1 MLGPLR
7 PFARAA
13 YYTASFNAQKLF
25 GLAPEGSRALGR
37 VVAHNRVVLAARYLR
52 GDGIEIGGLGRP
64 LMLPAGARVRFVD
77 RFDEAG
83 LRGNYPEMAGVAIVR
98 PDIVDDGETL
108 ATIPDASQDFVV
120 VNHVV
125 EHFQDPIRF
134 FHNSTRVLKPGG
146 ILFMALPDRDKT
158 FDRARPVTPFEHL
171 AQDFANGPTA
181 SREGHF
187 REFVRLADTHNG
199 SQAWRTEAEYEALV
213 AQLMA
218 DDYSIHFHVWDLPG
232 VLDMLLQ
239 LRARYALLLRPLAV
253 LSSGDEVVS
262 VLEKASA

>member
-1 MLGPLR
+1 MFGALR

-13 YYTASFNAQKLF
+13 YYKASFTTQKLF

-64 LMLPAGARVRFVD
+64 LMLSAGARVKFVD
-77 RFDEAG
+77 RYDEDG
-83 LRGNYPEMAGVAIVR
+83 LRGNYPEMAGVKIVR

-134 FHNSTRVLKPGG
+134 FHNANRVLKPGG
-146 ILFMALPDRDKT
+146 VLFMALPDRDKT

-171 AQDFANGPTA
+171 VHDYDHGPA
-181 SREGHF
+181 GSREEHF

-199 SQAWRTEAEYEALV
+199 TQAWRTEAEYEALV
-213 AQLMA
+213 AKLMA

-239 LRARYALLLRPLAV
+239 LRRRYALVLRPLAV

-262 VLEKASA
+262 VLEKSAS